1 MPKKR
6 KDVHPNTGNK
16 YAAVENP
23 KTSLLSVRCTAS
35 DKADWEEAAGEEKL
49 QVWVTRVLNKAARKK
64 LK

>member
-1 MPKKR
+1 MSR
-6 KDVHPNTGNK
+6 SRVGQHPNTGNK

-64 LK
+64 IK